1 MFVQHFGN
9 NVTRGKAKANAKAKT
24 KTSSNQNRDVLV
36 AVALANPHVRIRWQV
51 ALLRCCPVAASL
63 PDKAALAAWLTSAL
77 NGGETS
83 VCVGVT
89 NVKHYSS
96 TVNTGYKGMLV
107 KTKPKAVFT
116 YCAHCIHT

>member
-24 KTSSNQNRDVLV
+24 KAKTSSSSSSNQNRDVPSECARSCCSSKSACKDSV
-36 AVALANPHVRIRWQV
+36 ASGAA
-51 ALLRCCPVAASL
+51 AMLRCCPVAASL

-77 NGGETS
+77 SGGGGAS

-96 TVNTGYKGMLV
+96 TVNTS
-107 KTKPKAVFT
+107 
-116 YCAHCIHT
+116 